1 MANNPKVKGIKYG
14 TYNSYR
20 NQSSIDSDT
29 LYWITD
35 KGLLIRGDTIVV
47 PTKVINVTPP
57 DNGQNAYTF
66 TIEAYATD
74 PESPETFSFEVY
86 TRSAVDTI
94 IQGLT
99 AAINTHMAK
108 VATDVILGHVK
119 LSDATDSDLNAATG
133 GTAATPLAVKRALA
147 AANQYT
153 DEQIANISSGMTII
167 GTYGLQADNPD
178 EHRSLN
184 DIPASKGDTYIC
196 ISTMTGVAYTNSA
209 GIAVSNASLAPGDYI
224 ICVQAAVES
233 GGTIT
238 TPARWTIVANT
249 DSNAVTTNE
258 TLTANTVILGNGNKT
273 VKKLDA
279 GTNGQFLRQTPN
291 GARWQN
297 HVNLDHG
304 IAYGVCDTAA
314 DEPRKTIAV
323 PGFILQK
330 YAIVAVCF
338 NNPVPRESSLGVND
352 IAPMPIIYQN
362 GLIPEGIISK
372 GDTATFIYV
381 PGFEFQEHEIEA
393 WVLISIDRAP
403 NNTPTNLSAFLNDI
417 QGRGTCNSSPGT
429 STKTVSMGGVTI
441 KAGSV
446 FAVYFSYNVRPNAK
460 MKINNSVQAN
470 PIYHR
475 NAPIGDNQIRG
486 GDTAT
491 FIFDGSYYH
500 LLAVDRPI
508 LNQLS
513 SDGNNHGLVDNAAIY
528 AAIQSAMEEAT
539 LYWEEMQ

>member
-1 MANNPKVKGIKYG
+1 MADNPKVKGIKYG
-14 TYNSYR
+14 KMESYL
-20 NQSSIDSDT
+20 NQPTIDTDT
-29 LYWITD
+29 LYFITD
-35 KGLLIRGDTIVV
+35 KGLLYRGHTIVV
-47 PTKVINVTPP
+47 PTKVIDITPP
-57 DNGQNAYTF
+57 DNGQAAYTF
-66 TIEAYATD
+66 NIEAYADD
-74 PESPETFSFEVY
+74 PANPETFSFQVY
-86 TRSAVDTI
+86 SYAAA
-94 IQGLT
+94 QALFNGLT

-178 EHRSLN
+178 EYRSLN

-249 DSNAVTTNE
+249 ASNAVTTNE

-273 VKKLDA
+273 VKKLSA

-291 GARWQN
+291 GARWQDHPN
-297 HVNLDHG
+297 TDHG

-314 DEPRKTIAV
+314 DEPQKTIAV

-403 NNTPTNLSAFLNDI
+403 NNTPTSLSAFTNDI
-417 QGRGTCNSSPGT
+417 QGIGTCTTGYGT
-429 STKTVSMGGVTI
+429 QQKQVTMSGVTI
-441 KAGSV
+441 NKGSV
-446 FAVYFSYNVRPNAK
+446 FAVRF
-460 MKINNSVQAN
+460 AN
-470 PIYHR
+470 PVSAGATMKVNQQAAKAIKHR
-475 NAPIGDNQIRG
+475 NVDITTGQILGR
-486 GDTAT
+486 DTAT
-491 FIFDGSYYH
+491 FIYDGSYYH

-508 LNQLS
+508 DTTPTAGSHNMVE
-513 SDGNNHGLVDNAAIY
+513 SDGIY
-528 AAIQSAMEEAT
+528 NMIQSAIEEST

>member
-1 MANNPKVKGIKYG
+1 MANPKVKGIKYG

-108 VATDVILGHVK
+108 VVTDVILGHVK
-119 LSDATDSDLNAATG
+119 LSDATDSDLNAANG
-133 GTAATPLAVKRALA
+133 GTAATPLAVKKALA

-233 GGTIT
+233 GGTVT

-249 DSNAVTTNE
+249 ASNAVTTNE

-273 VKKLDA
+273 VKKLAA

-291 GARWQN
+291 GARWQD

-314 DEPRKTIAV
+314 DEPQKTIAV

-352 IAPMPIIYQN
+352 ISPCPSSTN
-362 GLIPEGIISK
+362 
-372 GDTATFIYV
+372 TA
-381 PGFEFQEHEIEA
+381 
-393 WVLISIDRAP
+393 
-403 NNTPTNLSAFLNDI
+403 
-417 QGRGTCNSSPGT
+417 
-429 STKTVSMGGVTI
+429 
-441 KAGSV
+441 
-446 FAVYFSYNVRPNAK
+446 
-460 MKINNSVQAN
+460 
-470 PIYHR
+470 
-475 NAPIGDNQIRG
+475 
-486 GDTAT
+486 
-491 FIFDGSYYH
+491 
-500 LLAVDRPI
+500 
-508 LNQLS
+508 
-513 SDGNNHGLVDNAAIY
+513 
-528 AAIQSAMEEAT
+528 
-539 LYWEEMQ
+539 

>member
-1 MANNPKVKGIKYG
+1 MANPKVKGIKYG

-99 AAINTHMAK
+99 AAINNHMAK

-119 LSDATDSDLNAATG
+119 LSDATDSDLNAANG
-133 GTAATPLAVKRALA
+133 GTAATPLAVKKALA

-178 EHRSLN
+178 EYRSLN

-224 ICVQAAVES
+224 ICVHAAVES

-249 DSNAVTTNE
+249 ASNTVTTNE

-273 VKKLDA
+273 VKKLAA

-291 GARWQN
+291 GARWQD

-314 DEPRKTIAV
+314 DEPQKTIAV

-372 GDTATFIYV
+372 GDTATFIHV
-381 PGFEFQEHEIEA
+381 PGFKFQEHEIEA

-417 QGRGTCNSSPGT
+417 QGRGTCTTPSST
-429 STKTVSMGGVTI
+429 NTKTVSMEGVTI